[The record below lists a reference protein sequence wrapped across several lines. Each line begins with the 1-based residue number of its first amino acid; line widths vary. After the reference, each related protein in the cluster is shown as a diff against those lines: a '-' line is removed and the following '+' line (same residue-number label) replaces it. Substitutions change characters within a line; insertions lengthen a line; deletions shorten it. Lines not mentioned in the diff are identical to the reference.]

1 MLFAPGG
8 SVRRAVSIAIVL
20 VFVGASVLPIF
31 SSSPDDPNVTA
42 IDAIFS
48 PLVQANDP
56 GVAVLVKKD
65 ATVIF
70 EKGYGTRDQQSR
82 LKIDPQTNFRLASV
96 TKQFTA
102 MAIML
107 LVHDGKLHYEDHI
120 TNIFPDFPAYGK
132 NITIRNLLNH
142 MSGLPDYE
150 EIMEQ
155 QEKAGGPKY
164 SANHQIQ
171 DEQVLTLLEAQTK
184 GRFLPGTR
192 WEYSNSGY
200 VVLGLIV
207 AKASGIPYRDFLK
220 QRIFAPLKMNHTVV
234 FQNGKNSVSR
244 RAYGYSKENNKL
256 VQTDQSSTSATL
268 GDGGIYSNVEDL
280 AKWDEGLRNH
290 TLLSEKEMEP
300 AFTPGKLNDGS
311 LPYWPKDP
319 HDTNKSDQAY
329 PILYGFGWFLDPY
342 HGHTRIY
349 HDGESMGFRTTIQ
362 RFVDNHFT
370 VIVLSNR
377 TDLNPNEIS
386 LKAADLLLQPST
398 H

>member
-1 MLFAPGG
+1 
-8 SVRRAVSIAIVL
+8 
-20 VFVGASVLPIF
+20 
-31 SSSPDDPNVTA
+31 
-42 IDAIFS
+42 
-48 PLVQANDP
+48 
-56 GVAVLVKKD
+56 
-65 ATVIF
+65 
-70 EKGYGTRDQQSR
+70 
-82 LKIDPQTNFRLASV
+82 
-96 TKQFTA
+96 
-102 MAIML
+102 
-107 LVHDGKLHYEDHI
+107 
-120 TNIFPDFPAYGK
+120 
-132 NITIRNLLNH
+132 
-142 MSGLPDYE
+142 
-150 EIMEQ
+150 
-155 QEKAGGPKY
+155 
-164 SANHQIQ
+164 
-171 DEQVLTLLEAQTK
+171 
-184 GRFLPGTR
+184 
-192 WEYSNSGY
+192 
-200 VVLGLIV
+200 
-207 AKASGIPYRDFLK
+207 
-220 QRIFAPLKMNHTVV
+220 MNHTVV

-377 TDLNPNEIS
+377 TDLNPNKFRS
-386 LKAADLLLQPST
+386 RPQTCCCNLLLIKFLFCVTVFRWALAHACQFAEALHFARAAMAPYCFIIVRICRYCLIT
-398 H
+398 